1 VQLAK
6 LDKLVDELLKKLS
19 LQQFDCNKSIQQ
31 HDSTL
36 DSEDKLRSED
46 FAIETKLKPIEEFD
60 FKSEPNCNITITE
73 EITESA
79 IEIKEE
85 FPNDPFASLE
95 IFNNS
100 VVVESDIMLEEN
112 RESNKSFV
120 CDTCDANFKQKSDCI
135 SHIATFHEGKKPLT
149 RKPCTS
155 DKVHEENGESDKNF
169 LCDTCDASFKQK
181 SDCISHI
188 ATIHEGKKPF
198 KCDECGHR
206 FAQRSILNAH
216 ITIHERKKSFKCDEC
231 GATFTQKSSLKIHIT
246 SIHER
251 KKPFK
256 CDECGGTF
264 TQKSSLN
271 AQIKAIH
278 DGFKERHYFN
288 CSLPSCN
295 YHAPKGF
302 YGFPKNEK
310 MRKKWQRLCGMKEVK
325 KCDRLC
331 FQHFEKSQLGIPKTS
346 NSQPRLKLGA
356 LPSLSLPNQIFYKSS
371 TWKKQKFG
379 TISEKNIKKETVT
392 EEDPINMVQ
401 HPVSITMGPPM
412 PITESENSVR
422 TCVKL

>member
-1 VQLAK
+1 MINVGNLLDACGISYTDKQLLK
-6 LDKLVDELLKKLS
+6 LDKLIDELLKKLS
-19 LQQFDCNKSIQQ
+19 FQQFDSNQTKQKN
-31 HDSTL
+31 DSTL

-120 CDTCDANFKQKSDCI
+120 CDTCDAN
-135 SHIATFHEGKKPLT
+135 
-149 RKPCTS
+149 
-155 DKVHEENGESDKNF
+155 
-169 LCDTCDASFKQK
+169 FKQK